1 MSSLLQLFW
10 FSVSGVLALFVD
22 ITVLY
27 LLEPLFGLYIARVF
41 SFLCAVLTT
50 WLFNRAITF
59 RKYKSGY
66 SLKKEF
72 GVYLGLMI
80 IGGMF
85 NYGVYVL
92 LINEY
97 TFIAT
102 YPALG
107 VAAGSLAGMLVNL
120 CTARLILFRL

>member
-1 MSSLLQLFW
+1 MNFLLQFFW
-10 FSVSGVLALFVD
+10 FCVSGILALLVD

-27 LLEPLFGLYIARVF
+27 LLKLPLGLYMARVF

-50 WLFNRAITF
+50 WLFNRAVTF

-66 SLKKEF
+66 SHKKEF
-72 GVYLGLMI
+72 GIYLGLMI

-92 LINEY
+92 LINQY

-120 CTARLILFRL
+120 CTARLILFRS